1 MSITGQRIKEQR
13 KRLDMSADD
22 VAEQLGV
29 SRSTVFRYENG
40 HIEKIP
46 ATILEKLA
54 AILKTTPAYLMGWQ
68 EDASDFH
75 LSHEE
80 SLAWKQHSSL
90 VEQETLLKEGDGEY
104 GPTDQSTAIFTREFL
119 PDDKDKI
126 TVMAETY
133 LNLTDLG
140 KKKAYDYI
148 MDLSEQ
154 PKYQKR

>member
-13 KRLDMSADD
+13 KRLDMSADE

-40 HIEKIP
+40 HIEKNP

-54 AILKTTPAYLMGWQ
+54 AILKTTPAYLMGLSQ
-68 EDASDFH
+68 EEPSVWK
-75 LSHEE
+75 LNTSLEE
-80 SLAWKQHSSL
+80 QGN
-90 VEQETLLKEGDGEY
+90 LLKEGDGEY
-104 GPTDQSTAIFTREFL
+104 SPTDQSTVIFTREFL

-126 TVMAETY
+126 TVMAEAY